1 MADNQVTPSYKYPK
15 GGNRGMTQAYQFRDQ
30 SAEQALVLRELPAT
44 LDPKDIALRALA
56 LRDLN
61 AVWDSASERL
71 RILRGRPLPG
81 SLKPEKKRSKAKAQY
96 LGPIEDLPT
105 EQGNGTE
112 QQSSV

>member
-1 MADNQVTPSYKYPK
+1 
-15 GGNRGMTQAYQFRDQ
+15 MTQAYQFRDQ

-44 LDPKDIALRALA
+44 LDPKDIALRARA

-81 SLKPEKKRSKAKAQY
+81 SLKPKSPTRKRKVQS
-96 LGPIEDLPT
+96 GPLFSDNSASTDVPDVPAPPSEP
-105 EQGNGTE
+105 
-112 QQSSV
+112 